1 MSLVHDRSRPNF
13 GITDSRS
20 NETWLVRLSA
30 LRRDGTT
37 YQLYRS
43 ISWRHHGGKIESL
56 SAAREARDQLLEH
69 PDVRRFHR
77 LRAPND
83 GNRYHR
89 QQNRPNKRAFSRLPG
104 ISLGVEKR
112 PGRHRMEF
120 VKASAGSPATGPN
133 GRTLTKRFS
142 IQSFGVRGALT
153 KAIEYRETCIGEKAY
168 AEAEIE
174 RAYQEAIRKHGA
186 RWRALGWALTEAA
199 PKPQRP
205 PWRDLS
211 VEEFRHELPPKPFQ
225 VGVSVVVSARSS
237 VEGERQLSAYIIAA
251 DQSRGTK
258 KAYFTRT
265 IQKGLWSAF
274 RDGIKAARKHRGE
287 RRLTHAELREQYD
300 LWIKGRKRKLKTL
313 GVPVDE

>member
-20 NETWLVRLSA
+20 NRTWLVRLSA
-30 LRRDGTT
+30 LSRDGTT
-37 YQLYRS
+37 YPLYRS
-43 ISWRHHGGKIESL
+43 ISWGRHGGKTESL
-56 SAAREARDQLLEH
+56 LVARAARDQLLEH
-69 PDVRRFHR
+69 PDVKRFQS
-77 LRAPND
+77 LRAPGN

-89 QQNRPNKRAFSRLPG
+89 QQIRQDKRAFTRLPG

-112 PGRHRMEF
+112 PGRRRMEF
-120 VKASAGSPATGPN
+120 VKASAGSPVTGPH

-142 IQSFGVRGALT
+142 IQSFGVRGAL
-153 KAIEYRETCIGEKAY
+153 KRAIEYRESCIGEKAF
-168 AEAEIE
+168 AKAEIE

-211 VEEFRHELPPKPFQ
+211 VEQFRHELPPKPFQ
-225 VGVSVVVSARSS
+225 VGVSVVVVARSS

-251 DQSRGTK
+251 DQSGGSK

-265 IQKGLWSAF
+265 IQKGLWSAY

-300 LWIKGRKRKLKTL
+300 LWVRGRKRKLKKL